1 MVPVKN
7 KRLYIRLFRRKAVMG
22 NLFKSG
28 LHFFN
33 KHLSLLFRLCL
44 LVLLPLA
51 YCSHLTPAFL
61 PASYEYSGAGPQIVI
76 SHPDES
82 QPHPDSCSIHQ
93 VAETS
98 ETFRDYGVSPLPSVI
113 LNASPVAWLLRAI
126 LIGRLKP
133 AYRPQAPG
141 PRPFPCNPPA
151 FRIQSSLRIPV
162 ICGLISPKMVL

>member
-1 MVPVKN
+1 MVSVKN
-7 KRLYIRLFRRKAVMG
+7 KRLCIRPFLRKAWMG
-22 NLFKSG
+22 NLPKSG

-51 YCSHLTPAFL
+51 YCSHLTPAFR

-82 QPHPDSCSIHQ
+82 QPHSDLCSIHQ
-93 VAETS
+93 VAENS
-98 ETFRDYGVSPLPSVI
+98 KTFQDYGVSPLPSAI
-113 LNASPVAWLLRAI
+113 LGPSPVAWLVRAI

-141 PRPFPCNPPA
+141 PRPFFCNPPA
-151 FRIQSSLRIPV
+151 IRIQSSRRIPA